1 MPSLQ
6 RQVVLRFRAPGH
18 VRFSLP
24 RILCQ
29 SEAAERLRAGLKRQA
44 GVTRIDLLPRQ
55 RKLSIR
61 YTEETIGFKSL
72 AAALAALISE
82 IQASL
87 EPHGGTG
94 LAPAR
99 AGSRLTRARLWTNAK
114 AQELRETLA
123 ALRIVLQ
130 DKLGG
135 KLQAS
140 PERSKFFTEFLTD
153 ILVLYLIKTH
163 WTLITQ
169 QWLKRPWQH
178 RYEWLASLYMI
189 YLLVSSKKPKPS

>member
-24 RILCQ
+24 KALCQ
-29 SEAAERLRAGLKRQA
+29 PDAAERLRAGLKRQA
-44 GVTRIDLLPRQ
+44 GVTRIELLTRQ

-61 YTEETIGFKSL
+61 FAEETIGFKSL
-72 AAALAALISE
+72 AAALSALISE
-82 IQASL
+82 TQASL
-87 EPHGGTG
+87 EPERGTG
-94 LAPAR
+94 LAASH
-99 AGSRLTRARLWTNAK
+99 AGSTMTRARLWADAK
-114 AQELRETLA
+114 AQELKETLA

-140 PERSKFFTEFLTD
+140 PERSKFLGEFLTD

-189 YLLVSSKKPKPS
+189 YLLVSSKKPKSS

>member
-24 RILCQ
+24 RTLCQ
-29 SEAAERLRAGLKRQA
+29 PEAAERLRAGLKLQA
-44 GVTRIDLLPRQ
+44 GVTRIELLPRQ

-61 YTEETIGFKSL
+61 FAEETIGFKSL
-72 AAALAALISE
+72 AAALSALIGE
-82 IQASL
+82 TQASL
-87 EPHGGTG
+87 EQERGTG
-94 LAPAR
+94 LAPH
-99 AGSRLTRARLWTNAK
+99 AGSPLTQVRLWASAK

-140 PERSKFFTEFLTD
+140 PERSKFLGEFLTD

-189 YLLVSSKKPKPS
+189 YLLVSSKKPKSS